1 MIVLRNQPTV
11 YVMIG
16 VAGSGKSTWIK
27 DNLGP
32 MFPIVSKDDIRK
44 DIGIIKSNREK
55 EIGTD
60 EQEAEVSRIQKQKIE
75 TLLDKKRSFAIDNT
89 NLGNSLE
96 DLLKNLRQHKVRII
110 GVHINT
116 PLNVCIQ
123 RRPEIPES
131 ILKNMYE
138 KSKKINKNLFD
149 EFIEE
154 HN

>member
-1 MIVLRNQPTV
+1 
-11 YVMIG
+11 
-16 VAGSGKSTWIK
+16 
-27 DNLGP
+27 

-44 DIGIIKSNREK
+44 DIGIIKSNRKK

-75 TLLDKKRSFAIDNT
+75 TLLNKRKSFAIDNT
-89 NLGNSLE
+89 NLGDSLE
-96 DLLKNLRQHKVRII
+96 DLLKILRQHKVRII

-131 ILKNMYE
+131 VLKNMYE